1 MKITLNVNKGDGLLA
16 AFASTRPNP
25 GLTRTQKLIFRL
37 LTGWLMVAVFP
48 LAAAEIVELDGAIA
62 VNAVT
67 SLSSSNTVSLTHIT
81 GAGNNRLTLVG
92 VSWNANTT
100 ARTITS
106 VVFTPDGGTATNL
119 TLVRSQSSAT
129 TTYRYAAVYA
139 LTNPPSGQIGIIT
152 ATFSGAVANGTVIGA
167 ANFKGVDQATPLG
180 NSSGTGATSGATISS
195 SLTGL
200 NGNELVFDTVFV
212 GGTPPPSPTANTG
225 QVLIWNTNISNARG
239 VASINQISS
248 SSHTSSWTAGD
259 STRPWA
265 IVAVA
270 INPVTTPDTTTPT
283 VTINQAVGQAD
294 PTSDSPINFTVVF
307 SEPVTGF
314 TSGDVTLTGTAGATT
329 VIVTGSRANYNV
341 AISGFTQSGTVIAS
355 IAAGVAH
362 DAAGNP
368 NVASTS
374 ADDTVT
380 FIPDRIVISSSANP
394 SSYLAPVYFT
404 ASIQTNGIT
413 APAATGTVTFL
424 ANGTPFSTN
433 SPVNGSATSDVLGSL
448 PRGTNLIVAIYSGD
462 GNLPADTNDFVQIVT
477 NHPPVASNV
486 IYERDAE
493 GSPLSIAI
501 SELLANVADAD
512 GDAAALV
519 SVSPSTNG
527 VTLINN
533 SGTLLYSNANPFN
546 DRFTYTVTDG
556 FGGTNSAFVHIIVT
570 NTVTTLTLTSS
581 APTNG
586 YLDSVT
592 FSAVIKTNAVL
603 ASGAAGEVVFL
614 ANNVPFS
621 TNAVTAGGATSAS
634 INTLPRGAA
643 NLIAAIYSGDSSYP
657 TLTNTLLQAITNHL
671 PVASTVSYQRI
682 TNENTLTIAVGDLL
696 SAVNDVDGDV
706 VSLVSVG
713 VSAKGVT
720 VFNENDTLSYTN
732 PNNVNDQF
740 AYTVTDGFGGTN
752 TGVVKIAR
760 YATPFTG
767 KPNIL
772 LIVADDLGVDS
783 LSLFN
788 STNNP
793 GVSLPPTP
801 NLERLGRQGVL
812 FPNFYARASCSQFR
826 ANLIT
831 GRHSFRTGVGYAIT
845 GASTPVLRSD
855 EYTLPR
861 AFATNA
867 PDYGLASFG
876 KWHLGLTTDA
886 NSPWTRGGWTNYAGF
901 YGPGLASYTSFTKYV
916 NGVSSTATKY
926 ATTDQVDDT
935 IAFIES
941 QGTNRW
947 FTWLALAAPH
957 TPRHKPP
964 THLAPTYA
972 ALSGTSGDISAQPR
986 KYWEA
991 MVEALDT
998 EIGRLLNVVD
1008 TNETDIIF
1016 VGDNGTERDVQQWPY
1031 KNAVAAETTT
1041 GNGHAKFTI
1050 FEGGVR
1056 TPLFISGP
1064 SVVNG
1069 GRTNQTIVDTVDLWQ
1084 TIQELAGIDVV
1095 ATLPSGV
1102 IIDSKSILP
1111 ALKGDVI
1118 VPQPLL
1124 LGEQFNQGAGNGIS
1138 LRNER
1143 FKLIHFYNNTE
1154 RFYDLGNDPYEY
1166 TNLLAA
1172 ALSPEAEAN
1181 FNRLRIELAPY
1192 LNFSNNEN
1200 TRNLLPQPAI
1210 SNAAYSNATFAVNV
1224 QYTQLSSN
1232 VFAVNPNQP
1241 GLTRYAPGGAA
1252 LNYRL
1257 ILWRSPEP
1265 NNPLS
1270 WTPVATNLV
1279 TSIPDNQ
1286 LLSTN
1291 SLLIDATATADKG
1304 FYRVTPYFAAP

>member
-1 MKITLNVNKGDGLLA
+1 MKNSLNGNKGDGLLA
-16 AFASTRPNP
+16 AFASTRSNP
-25 GLTRTQKLIFRL
+25 RLTRPQKLLFSL
-37 LTGWLMVAVFP
+37 LTGWLIVAASP
-48 LAAAEIVELDGAIA
+48 IAAAGVVELDGAIA
-62 VNAVT
+62 TNAVT
-67 SLSSSNTVSLTHIT
+67 SLSSSNTASLTHTT
-81 GAGNNRLTLVG
+81 GVGDNRLTLVG
-92 VSWNANTT
+92 ISWNANTT
-100 ARTITS
+100 ARTISS
-106 VVFTPDGGTATNL
+106 VTFTPDGGTATNL
-119 TLVRSQSSAT
+119 TLVRAQISAA

-139 LTNPPSGQIGIIT
+139 LTNPPSGQTGIIT

-180 NSSGTGATSGATISS
+180 NSNGAGATSGATIST

-200 NGNELVFDTVFV
+200 NGNELIFDTVFV

-225 QVLIWNTNISNARG
+225 QTSVWNTTISNARG
-239 VASINQISS
+239 VASINQVASS
-248 SSHTSSWTAGD
+248 SYTSSWTSGD

-270 INPVTTPDTTTPT
+270 INPVTTPDTIAPT
-283 VTINQAVGQAD
+283 VTINQAAGQAD
-294 PTSDSPINFTVVF
+294 PTGDSPINFTVVF

-314 TSGDVTLTGTAGATT
+314 TTGDVTLTGTAGATT
-329 VIVTGSRANYNV
+329 AIVTGSGNNYNV
-341 AISGFTQSGTVIAS
+341 AISGFTQAGTVIAS

-368 NVASTS
+368 NAASTS
-374 ADDTVT
+374 TDDTVT

-394 SSYLAPVYFT
+394 SGYLVPIYFT

-413 APAATGTVTFL
+413 DPAATGAVTFL

-433 SPVNGSATSDVLGSL
+433 APVGGSATSDGIGSL
-448 PRGTNLIVAIYSGD
+448 PRGTNLISAIYSGD

-486 IYERDAE
+486 IYKRDAE

-501 SELLANVADAD
+501 SELLANVTDVD
-512 GDAAALV
+512 GDTASLV
-519 SVSPSTNG
+519 SVSASTNG
-527 VTLINN
+527 IVLVNN
-533 SGTLLYSNANPFN
+533 SGTLFYNNVNPFN
-546 DRFTYTVTDG
+546 DRFTYTVADG
-556 FGGTNSAFVHIIVT
+556 FGGTNSAFVHIVVT
-570 NTVTTLTLTSS
+570 NTVTTLALTSS

-586 YLDSVT
+586 YLANVT
-592 FSAVIKTNAVL
+592 FTAVIKTNAVL
-603 ASGAAGEVVFL
+603 ASSAAGEVVFL
-614 ANNVPFS
+614 ANGVPFS
-621 TNAVTAGGATSAS
+621 TNTVAAGGATSAS

-643 NLIAAIYSGDSSYP
+643 NLITAIYSGDGIFTATTNSLLQVVTNHIPVAGGVTFQRVTNQSTVVIP
-657 TLTNTLLQAITNHL
+657 ISDLLTNVTDLDGDTVTLLNVSASARGI
-671 PVASTVSYQRI
+671 PVS
-682 TNENTLTIAVGDLL
+682 
-696 SAVNDVDGDV
+696 VNAG
-706 VSLVSVG
+706 SLVY
-713 VSAKGVT
+713 
-720 VFNENDTLSYTN
+720 EN
-732 PNNVNDQF
+732 PNNVSDLF
-740 AYTVTDGFGGTN
+740 SYTVTDGFATN
-752 TGVVKIAR
+752 TGVVTLVR
-760 YATPFTG
+760 QNVSGSGG
-767 KPNIL
+767 KHNIL
-772 LIVADDLGVDS
+772 LLIADDLGADS

-793 GVSLPPTP
+793 GVTLPPTP
-801 NLERLGRQGVL
+801 NLEKLGRQGVV
-812 FPNFYARASCSQFR
+812 FPNFYARPSCSQFR
-826 ANLIT
+826 AALIT
-831 GRHSFRTGVGYAIT
+831 GKHSFRTGVGYAIT
-845 GASTPVLRSD
+845 GASTPSLRTN

-867 PDYGLASFG
+867 PQYGVASFG
-876 KWHLGLTTDA
+876 KYHLSPTTDL
-886 NSPWTRGGWTNYAGF
+886 NSPWTTGGWSNYAGF
-901 YGPGLASYTSFTKYV
+901 FSPGVSSYTSWTKIS
-916 NGVSSTATKY
+916 NGVSANTTAY
-926 ATTDQVDDT
+926 STTDQVNDS
-935 IAFIES
+935 ISFIQS

-947 FTWLALAAPH
+947 FVWLAFNAPH

-964 THLAPTYA
+964 VDLAPTYA
-972 ALSGTSGDISAQPR
+972 SLSGTSADISAQPR

-998 EIGRLLNVVD
+998 EIGRLLSVVD
-1008 TNETDIIF
+1008 TNDTDIIF

-1031 KNAVAAETTT
+1031 KNSVAAETTT
-1041 GNGHAKFTI
+1041 GNGHGKFTV

-1056 TPLFISGP
+1056 TPLFICGP
-1064 SVVNG
+1064 SVANG
-1069 GRTNQTIVDTVDLWQ
+1069 GRTNNTIVDTVDLYQ
-1084 TIQELAGIDVV
+1084 TIQELGGINV
-1095 ATLPSGV
+1095 AETLPPGV

-1111 ALKGDVI
+1111 ALQGDVV

-1124 LGEQFNQGAGNGIS
+1124 LGEQFNQGAGNGVT
-1138 LRNER
+1138 LRNEK
-1143 FKLIHFYNNTE
+1143 FKLIHLYNNTE
-1154 RFYDLGNDPYEY
+1154 RFYDLANDPYEY
-1166 TNLLAA
+1166 TNLLAS

-1181 FNRLRIELAPY
+1181 FNRLRIEIAPY

-1210 SNAAYSNATFAVNV
+1210 STAAYSNATFAVNV

-1270 WTPVATNLV
+1270 WTPVATNLI
-1279 TSIPDNQ
+1279 TSSTDNF

-1291 SLLIDATATADKG
+1291 GLLIDANATADHN